1 MGLETHFKAIGNK
14 TITAGPTPL
23 ELAATATVNHPLWL
37 APFNCELV
45 EVEILSATTITGANT
60 NTKHLNL
67 EDSTTEIATRDFVS
81 GTDLAVGETQL
92 YDGTSTS
99 RFMSLADYLS
109 VEIEKVGTG
118 IDIPPLAFVITYRA
132 ANLSS

>member
-1 MGLETHFKAIGNK
+1 MGLETHFKPIGNK
-14 TITAGPTPL
+14 TVTANTPFVA
-23 ELAATATVNHPLWL
+23 AATATENHPLL
-37 APFNCELV
+37 LCEYDMELV
-45 EVEILSATTITGANT
+45 EVEILTATTVTGANT

-67 EDSTTEIATRDFVS
+67 EDSTTEIATRDLVS

-92 YDGTSTS
+92 FDGTSS
-99 RFMSLADYLS
+99 ERFMSLADYLS
-109 VEIEKVGTG
+109 VEIELIGTG

>member
-14 TITAGPTPL
+14 TVTAGPVAPVA
-23 ELAATATVNHPLWL
+23 AATATQNQALWL
-37 APFNCELV
+37 ADYNCELIEV
-45 EVEILSATTITGANT
+45 EVLTATAVTGANT

-67 EDSTTEIATRDFVS
+67 EDTTVEIGTIDLVN

-92 YDGTSTS
+92 FDGTSTS
-99 RFMSLADYLS
+99 QFMSLADYLG
-109 VEIEKVGTG
+109 VEYEKVGNG
-118 IDIPPLAFVITYRA
+118 IDLPALAYVITYRP